1 MDPDWVPSG
10 TSFGL
15 NWGPWLQT
23 GDTRTCV
30 LSFTDRNYVGF
41 RKITVTDRWVRGELP
56 SVKVE
61 AKDTYGMCVH
71 LSADAFVEF
80 EEAVSQLSTF

>member
-1 MDPDWVPSG
+1 M
-10 TSFGL
+10 
-15 NWGPWLQT
+15 
-23 GDTRTCV
+23 

-80 EEAVSQLSTF
+80 EEAVSQPLCVLTACRKLKTQRSGPRALRALAGD